1 MSKMS
6 DEIIA
11 LDKKRM
17 HAMGAKDIATLNAVL
32 ADDLVFTHAS
42 ARVDTKAALIGNMVS
57 GSVVYASVEP
67 FDVSAIELGD
77 TVVLTGRA
85 LVKGISNGVTRDL
98 NVRFTDVYAKR
109 NGSWQMVAWQSTP
122 IAGE

>member
-57 GSVVYASVEP
+57 GSVV
-67 FDVSAIELGD
+67 
-77 TVVLTGRA
+77 
-85 LVKGISNGVTRDL
+85 
-98 NVRFTDVYAKR
+98 
-109 NGSWQMVAWQSTP
+109 
-122 IAGE
+122 